1 MGDWKTRELV
11 CQADVTVMRRRN
23 SLFAGMPLHRS
34 ISVIVPVF
42 NGGEAFQACL
52 RSLAA
57 CLPDAVE
64 VIVVVDGPDAAS
76 AAAATAFGAQV
87 IQLPHN
93 HGPAYARNV
102 GAAAA
107 QGELLFFVDAD
118 VALHPETIAAI
129 DGAFATQSDSEPGF
143 VALIG
148 SYDDAPGALNFLSQY
163 KNLLHHY
170 THQQGRRSATTF
182 WGACGVIRRDVFLA
196 IGGFNAAYIDPCIE
210 DIELGYRLRRYG
222 YQICLCKHVQVKHLK
237 HWTVRSLLRAEVL
250 YRAIPWTEL
259 IWRDRT
265 FVNDLNLDASSRMSV
280 VSVYGL
286 LLSLGLMWFWSPL
299 GLVAVGCAITL
310 LNLNSAVYQFFQ
322 RKRGRR
328 FALQTVVWHWLYY
341 AYSGLSFVLGTLSY
355 WLRRDRIP
363 PVHPRLPMGAIG
375 RAQFELASDRAIEFA
390 AKP

>member
-1 MGDWKTRELV
+1 
-11 CQADVTVMRRRN
+11 MRRRN
-23 SLFAGMPLHRS
+23 SSFVGSIKLHRS
-34 ISVIVPVF
+34 ISVVVPVF
-42 NGGEAFQACL
+42 NGGAAFQACL

-57 CLPDAVE
+57 SLPDAVE
-64 VIVVVDGPDAAS
+64 VIVVVDGPDAAAV
-76 AAAATAFGAQV
+76 AAAEDFGAQV
-87 IQLPHN
+87 IQLPRN
-93 HGPAYARNV
+93 HGPAYARNA

-107 QGELLFFVDAD
+107 QGDLLFFVDAD
-118 VALHPETIAAI
+118 VAIHPETILAI
-129 DGAFATQSDSEPGF
+129 DAAFAAQSDEPDGF

-170 THQQGRRSATTF
+170 THQQGRLEATTF

-196 IGGFNAAYIDPCIE
+196 IGGFNPAYCDPCIE

-222 YQICLCKHVQVKHLK
+222 YRICLGKQVQVKHLK
-237 HWTVRSLLRAEVL
+237 HWTVRSLLRAEVF

-299 GLVAVGCAITL
+299 SLVAVGCAITL
-310 LNLNSAVYQFFQ
+310 LRLNHAVYQFFQ
-322 RKRGRR
+322 QKRGLR

-355 WLRRDRIP
+355 WLNRDRIP

-375 RAQFELASDRAIEFA
+375 RAQFEVPVELPERAVEQAAQLATST
-390 AKP
+390 KS